1 MAKAFVIDIA
11 KCCGCYNCQL
21 ACKDEHVD
29 NDWTPYAKPQPE
41 TGHFWLKLQEKVC
54 GTVPKVKMHYIP
66 MLCNHCEKAAC
77 IEACPEGAIS
87 KRDDGLVIIEPE
99 KCKGSG
105 GCRECID
112 ACPYKAIYFNDELSL
127 AQKCTG
133 CAHLLDN
140 GYKVPRCV
148 ESCPTDAMR
157 FGEKEDLRDLIEG
170 AAVLNPE
177 SGCGPNIYYR
187 NIPGKFI
194 AGTVYDPIEK
204 EVITGARCL
213 LTSGGKPV
221 EAFTDTFGDFWF
233 KDLSVGRYSISI
245 EAKGFKSRHFLNLDT
260 ASDINM
266 GDIPLAREA

>member
-11 KCCGCYNCQL
+11 RCCGCYNCQL

-66 MLCNHCEKAAC
+66 MLCNHCEQAAC
-77 IEACPEGAIS
+77 MEACHDGAIS

-105 GCRECID
+105 GCRECVD
-112 ACPYKAIYFNDELSL
+112 ACPYEAIYFNDELSL

-140 GYKVPRCV
+140 GYKMPRCV

-157 FGEKEDLRDLIEG
+157 FGEKEDLKDLIEG

-194 AGTVYDPIEK
+194 AGTVYDPVDK
-204 EVITGARCL
+204 EVIIGARCL
-213 LTSGGKPV
+213 LASGGKPV
-221 EAFTDTFGDFWF
+221 ETFTDTFGDFWF
-233 KDLSVGRYSISI
+233 KDLAVGRYSISI
-245 EAKGFKSRHFLNLDT
+245 EAKGFKSRHFPNLDT